1 MADVVTLPVPVLPSA
16 DEHAQAETARDEALF
31 SWADAV
37 LKALG
42 LDKAVAA
49 AKSVEELRR
58 ITFDIDSTKV
68 ITAIRNAL
76 HPTSGR
82 RQEHFSGLRE
92 GGLKIILKNRFAE
105 LKKTREAVLRHK
117 RQPEADWT
125 VQLILDK
132 NDKIVANLANLI
144 LILRHAPKWRGVLGY
159 DEFSARTV
167 IRKRPP
173 WGEET
178 PEAPLD

>member
-1 MADVVTLPVPVLPSA
+1 MADVVKLPAPVSPSA
-16 DEHAQAETARDEALF
+16 DEHAQAETQRDEQLF
-31 SWADAV
+31 AWADAV

-82 RQEHFSGLRE
+82 RQRTLCRAQGRRAQDYFEEPVHRVE
-92 GGLKIILKNRFAE
+92 E
-105 LKKTREAVLRHK
+105 
-117 RQPEADWT
+117 
-125 VQLILDK
+125 
-132 NDKIVANLANLI
+132 VA
-144 LILRHAPKWRGVLGY
+144 
-159 DEFSARTV
+159 
-167 IRKRPP
+167 
-173 WGEET
+173 
-178 PEAPLD
+178 